1 MEERKLYSELP
12 NVESLQ
18 CLLGLNFPESATE
31 FQKACLTLCR
41 LFACV
46 RDYVLKGLDVPVYL
60 LDIINELNSIQQD
73 ERYKQR

>member
-46 RDYVLKGLDVPVYL
+46 RDYVLKGLDVHKQK
-60 LDIINELNSIQQD
+60 DGIKLNTLSEIQ
-73 ERYKQR
+73 